1 MKPAAV
7 ALAALLG
14 SSLPANAHGY
24 KFGAIEILHPAI
36 VETGAGQSCA
46 HLLIRNSGPSTDY
59 FLGARVDAGSRTQ
72 LMTVESGGTL
82 APAPARIAI
91 AAGET
96 LDLHHGWCL
105 LVSGLKHQL
114 VADMG
119 VEPGELIF
127 EKAGTLNIEFMIDSR
142 PPE

>member
-1 MKPAAV
+1 
-7 ALAALLG
+7 
-14 SSLPANAHGY
+14 
-24 KFGAIEILHPAI
+24 
-36 VETGAGQSCA
+36 
-46 HLLIRNSGPSTDY
+46 
-59 FLGARVDAGSRTQ
+59 
-72 LMTVESGGTL
+72 MTVESGGTL